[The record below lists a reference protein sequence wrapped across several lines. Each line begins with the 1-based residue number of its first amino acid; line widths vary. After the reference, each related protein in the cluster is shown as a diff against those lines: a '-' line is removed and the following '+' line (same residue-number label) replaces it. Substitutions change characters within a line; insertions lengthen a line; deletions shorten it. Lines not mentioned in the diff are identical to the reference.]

1 MTTVADG
8 VGAMC
13 HMITELY
20 RLVHSGVAGL
30 WPDVKRIL
38 TTLAWVYLQT
48 VRLVFHAFLI
58 PLVVVVVILG
68 VPVWLLEKGI
78 SLADFAVARFQ

>member
-1 MTTVADG
+1 MSAD
-8 VGAMC
+8 M
-13 HMITELY
+13 L
-20 RLVHSGVAGL
+20 RLVCTGCAGL
-30 WPDVKRIL
+30 WPDMWTKL
-38 TTLAWVYLQT
+38 TTLAWVYVQT
-48 VRLVFHAFLI
+48 VRLVFFAFLI